1 MTKEQL
7 MRSISHLPTFS
18 TANVLIAD
26 VGDTLRAKEFKAI
39 YEGEIL
45 CQPIAI
51 VSRYY
56 KLVQLRDALNKAVEK
71 LPEEI
76 EGQIYYWFGRA
87 LMSVYPIGSE
97 VGLRVSNSVDA
108 KWALR
113 VDFAVRPKGIGE
125 YSLVI
130 PQKRLKGFRRIHKGR
145 VLLEYEDFLKVIA
158 DVREV
163 WRTIVEKMSI
173 IEIDKDK
180 LEEVKRVLKFGKK
193 LGGDLDEIWLSYKG
207 NYLTKPKKEQ
217 LTLWVLFREIIKKL
231 SRRSY
236 KSGIHK
242 VRRLENVGKVMMN
255 YAFFSEVI

>member
-7 MRSISHLPTFS
+7 MRRISHLPLFS
-18 TANVLIAD
+18 TAD
-26 VGDTLRAKEFKAI
+26 VHISNAEDTLNAKDFKAI

-45 CQPIAI
+45 CQPVAI
-51 VSRYY
+51 VSRHY
-56 KLVQLRDALNKAVEK
+56 KLVQLRDALSKAVEK

-76 EGQIYYWFGRA
+76 EGQIYYFFGRA
-87 LMSVYPIGSE
+87 LMSVYPVGSE

-113 VDFAVRPKGIGE
+113 VDFAVRPEGIGG
-125 YSLVI
+125 YSLVV
-130 PQKRLKGFRRIHKGR
+130 PQKRLKGFRRIHKGK

-163 WRTIVEKMSI
+163 WRTIVEKMSAI
-173 IEIDKDK
+173 PVDKDK
-180 LEEVKRVLKFGKK
+180 LEEVKRVLRFGKR
-193 LGGDLDEIWLSYKG
+193 LGRDLDEIWHTYKG
-207 NYLTKPKKEQ
+207 NYLIKPKEEQ
-217 LTLWVLFREIIKKL
+217 LTLWVLFRETIKKL
-231 SRRSY
+231 SKRSY